1 MNIIFISLLMLHCY
15 ACCTD
20 SDLITSQGVLV
31 CTLRSTRAA
40 LCYKFCYGDGQ
51 LWYIDCGLGLLIVT
65 PMKTIVSAKRWDRSC
80 YTETTYGE
88 TVHPQGRGYIVSTKQ
103 LDRCLHAYVC
113 TWM

>member
-40 LCYKFCYGDGQ
+40 LYYKFCYGDGQ
-51 LWYIDCGLGLLIVT
+51 LWYIDCGLVLLIVT
-65 PMKTIVSAKRWDRSC
+65 PMKRLLALSDGIVRVTPRPHMGKQSARRA
-80 YTETTYGE
+80 GA
-88 TVHPQGRGYIVSTKQ
+88 I
-103 LDRCLHAYVC
+103 
-113 TWM
+113 